1 MQLRTAVVVVD
12 MVADYFRPEAGLP
25 ITPHARAI
33 VPVINRLTAAARR
46 AGLPVVFACDSFLEG
61 DFIFGGRM
69 APHALRGSP
78 GAEPVDLLERG
89 EGDIVLPKRRFSAF
103 FKTDL
108 DQTLRTLGVEGVAV
122 CGITTHV
129 CVLATVLDAVCHDLH
144 TFVVEDAC
152 ASHKLEVHEAALS
165 LYRNNPL
172 EPLLRVLTAEAYL
185 AEFVVP

>member
-1 MQLRTAVVVVD
+1 MQLRTAVIVVD
-12 MVADYFRPEAGLP
+12 MVADYFRPGGELP
-25 ITPHARAI
+25 VTPYARAI
-33 VPVINRLTAAARR
+33 VPVINRLTGSARA
-46 AGLPVVFACDSFLEG
+46 AGLPVVYACDSFLEG

-69 APHALRGSP
+69 APHALRGTP

-108 DQTLRTLGVEGVAV
+108 DQTLRTLGVQGVAV

-144 TFVVEDAC
+144 TFLVSDAC
-152 ASHKLEVHEAALS
+152 ASHKPEVHEATLS

-172 EPLLRVLTAEAYL
+172 EPLLRVMTAEEYL
-185 AEFVVP
+185 GEFVR